1 MATYH
6 VLDLTSAGSMLA
18 VELRSPGDGSRL
30 SLLLRL
36 VGDLYLPSHD
46 KDAFLSI
53 RNLYSPFW
61 HSLSPS
67 NAIGFLSELPE
78 PSSASLASYF
88 SFSISPLPTRFR
100 SYPEPDGG
108 ERVARYHV
116 LRVSLESLTASLL
129 LVDEP
134 SEGDGVLGQIYF
146 PLRSRCPDFSKDFSK
161 A

>member
-1 MATYH
+1 MATFR

-18 VELRSPGDGSRL
+18 VEFRSSAEGSRL

-36 VGDLYLPSHD
+36 VGDLYLPLD
-46 KDAFLSI
+46 GGGEFLSI
-53 RNLYSPFW
+53 RSWYSPFW
-61 HSLSPS
+61 HSFSPS
-67 NAIGFLSELPE
+67 NALGFLSELPE

-88 SFSISPLPTRFR
+88 SFSLSPLPTRFR

-146 PLRSRCPDFSKDFSK
+146 PLRSRCSDFSKV
-161 A
+161 